1 MTDPKPFVTIAIA
14 TSDDEARIES
24 CLRGALGQDYPKDLL
39 EVVVADAMSM
49 DATRELVM
57 RAAGGDARVRLVD
70 NPHRTRAAG
79 LNAAHREARGEIL
92 VPMDPSG
99 EYGRNHVSKCVEALA
114 ASPAEHVALV
124 PRAAGRTLVER
135 ALSAVQKTRLSFT
148 ASPELASGEELE
160 PAVLGAVTRSA
171 LARVGAYDEAMP
183 AEEDADLARRL
194 ADRGGALS
202 VRRDIVVHRP
212 EASSFKDLF
221 RRHYRLGRARAHQT
235 LEEGRVRDARTLVP
249 LGLVAGAAALLATSS
264 IQPLTPVALAAYAVR
279 TGRVA
284 VRLGREEGLVTIPVT
299 WAAFP
304 VMHAAHGVGF
314 GAGLVAGVRARLR
327 GRRSA
332 PPEG

>member
-1 MTDPKPFVTIAIA
+1 MARPSVTIAVA
-14 TSDDEARIES
+14 TSDDEPRIAS
-24 CLRGALGQDYPKDLL
+24 CLRTALGQDYPKELV
-39 EVVVADAMSM
+39 EVIVADAMSM

-57 RAAGGDARVRLVD
+57 RAAAEDPRVRLVD

-79 LNAAHREARGEIL
+79 LNAVHREARGEIL

-99 EYGRNHVSKCVEALA
+99 EYGRNHVAKCVEALA
-114 ASPAEHVALV
+114 SSPAEHVALV

-171 LARVGAYDEAMP
+171 LDRVGAYDETMP
-183 AEEDADLARRL
+183 AEEDAELARRL
-194 ADRGGALS
+194 GERGALA

-212 EASSFKDLF
+212 EASSYKDLF
-221 RRHYRLGRARAHQT
+221 RRHYRLGQARAHQT
-235 LEEGRVRDARTLVP
+235 LEEGRVRDVRTLVP

-264 IQPLTPVALAAYAVR
+264 VQPLTPVALAAYAVR

-284 VRLGREEGLVTIPVT
+284 VRLGREEGLVTIPVA

-314 GAGLVAGVRARLR
+314 GAGLVAGLRARLR
-327 GRRSA
+327 GRGA
-332 PPEG
+332 PPSH